1 MDDFRRKIRLADDRI
16 IEYHTS
22 VDFGK
27 TTIIR
32 YSVIKDDN
40 VSTISFHR
48 GWDYSFNSY
57 YTAYGYSELENIKC
71 ESHII
76 DKTNPLYIPLL
87 HLLNGEDELII
98 DDDETR
104 EINQKYMR
112 INFDGENV
120 IVEFINNL
128 DMDYIPIEKFNIFI
142 KNICA
147 DVRSKIDCAD
157 KDTKERL
164 FFFFSELA
172 DKFQEEDTHQMTI
185 EEYLLDNDLLT
196 LEDTKVFVKKLK
208 I

>member
-1 MDDFRRKIRLADDRI
+1 MDEFERKIKLDDDRI
-16 IEYHTS
+16 ILYHTS
-22 VDFGK
+22 VDFGRR
-27 TTIIR
+27 TFIR
-32 YSVIKDDN
+32 YSIRKNDDVN
-40 VSTISFHR
+40 ILTFHR

-57 YTAYGYSELENIKC
+57 CTKNNELENIKC

-87 HLLNGEDELII
+87 HLLNGENELII
-98 DDDETR
+98 DDDDTR
-104 EINQKYMR
+104 EINQKYMKVY
-112 INFDGENV
+112 FDGKNV
-120 IVEFINNL
+120 YVEFINNL
-128 DMDYIPIEKFNIFI
+128 DRENNDLEKFNIFI
-142 KNICA
+142 KNIGA

-164 FFFFSELA
+164 FFFFCELA
-172 DKFQEEDTHQMTI
+172 DKFYEEDTHQMTI